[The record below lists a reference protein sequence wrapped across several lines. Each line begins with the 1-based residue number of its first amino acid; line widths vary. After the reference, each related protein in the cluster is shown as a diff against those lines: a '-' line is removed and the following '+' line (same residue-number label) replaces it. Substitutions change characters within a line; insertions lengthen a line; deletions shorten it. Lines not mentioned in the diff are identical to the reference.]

1 MKPGFVYLLGDA
13 SQNLYKIGMTT
24 KPIEER
30 LKELQTGNATEL
42 HLCAYHIT
50 DYPRRVESI
59 LHNKFKNRNVLN
71 EWFELDS
78 KEISSFNDICK
89 DIENT
94 ISIMK
99 DNVFFNK
106 NLC

>member
-1 MKPGFVYLLGDA
+1 MKPGYVYLLGDS

-42 HLCAYHIT
+42 HLCAYHET
-50 DYPRRVESI
+50 DYPRRVESM
-59 LHNKFKNRNVLN
+59 LHNRFKNKNILN

-78 KEISSFNDICK
+78 KDISSFNDTCNG
-89 DIENT
+89 IEEI

-99 DNVFFNK
+99 DNVFFTK
-106 NLC
+106 DL